1 MVIDFVKGFLVGL
14 GASIPLGPLG
24 VMCVQK
30 TLSKGRNSG
39 FITGLGA
46 AITDT
51 IFAALAILGLAYIKS
66 FIEDYERGVLLFG
79 GIIVA
84 LIGLKIYLTNPVKQ
98 IRQKAQGNNKHM
110 EDLFSSIFMTISNP
124 GAIFLILGMFAFVGL
139 DIDSQAANRVITVAL
154 AGVFVGASTWW
165 YALSTGINLF
175 RKKFRLRQLLMIN
188 RISGIIIIVIGLIS
202 FFEGVWRFLAPFL
215 KSINYT

>member
-1 MVIDFVKGFLVGL
+1 MYIDFVKGFLVGL
-14 GASIPLGPLG
+14 GASIPLGPMG

-51 IFAALAILGLAYIKS
+51 LFAALAILGLAYIQR
-66 FIEDYERGVLLFG
+66 FIEEYERSVLLFG
-79 GIIVA
+79 GVVVA

-98 IRQKAQGNNKHM
+98 IRQKSRGNNQHM
-110 EDLFSSIFMTISNP
+110 EDLFSAILMTITNP

-139 DIDSQAANRVITVAL
+139 EVDSQAANRMITAAL
-154 AGVFVGASTWW
+154 GGVFAGAATWW
-165 YALSTGINLF
+165 YLLSTGINIF

-215 KSINYT
+215 N

>member
-1 MVIDFVKGFLVGL
+1 MFIDFVKGFLVGL
-14 GASIPLGPLG
+14 GASIPLGPMG

-30 TLSKGRNSG
+30 TLCKGRNSG

-51 IFAALAILGLAYIKS
+51 IFAALAILGLAYIQS
-66 FIEDYERGVLLFG
+66 FIEEYERGVLLVG

-98 IRQKAQGNNKHM
+98 IRQKASGNNRHM
-110 EDLFSSIFMTISNP
+110 EDLFSAILMTITNP

-139 DIDSQAANRVITVAL
+139 EVDSQAANRMITAAL
-154 AGVFVGASTWW
+154 GGVFVGASVWW
-165 YALSTGINLF
+165 YALSTGINIF
-175 RKKFRLRQLLMIN
+175 RKKFRLSQLLMIN

-202 FFEGVWRFLAPFL
+202 FFEGVWRFLAPYL
-215 KSINYT
+215 N

>member
-1 MVIDFVKGFLVGL
+1 MFIDFVKGFLVGL
-14 GASIPLGPLG
+14 GASIPLGPMG

-51 IFAALAILGLAYIKS
+51 LFAALAILGLAYIQS
-66 FIEDYERGVLLFG
+66 FVEEYERGVLLAG
-79 GIIVA
+79 GVVVA

-98 IRQKAQGNNKHM
+98 IRQKANGNNRHM
-110 EDLFSSIFMTISNP
+110 EDLFSAILMTITNP

-139 DIDSQAANRVITVAL
+139 DVDSQAANRMITAAL
-154 AGVFVGASTWW
+154 GGVFIGASTWW
-165 YALSTGINLF
+165 YALSTGINIF

-188 RISGIIIIVIGLIS
+188 RVSGIIIVVIGLIS
-202 FFEGVWRFLAPFL
+202 FFEGVWRFLAPYL
-215 KSINYT
+215 N

>member
-98 IRQKAQGNNKHM
+98 IRQKAQGNNKHI

-202 FFEGVWRFLAPFL
+202 FFEGAWRFLAPFL
-215 KSINYT
+215 K